1 MVKILSL
8 LVIVMMALQIIRP
21 FGIPG
26 LRRRGDF
33 WKIAAAAIIAIGVVA
48 FARR

>member
-1 MVKILSL
+1 MVKVLAL
-8 LVIVMMALQIIRP
+8 LLIVLMVFQIIRP

-33 WKIAAAAIIAIGVVA
+33 WKIAAAAIVAMGVIALV
-48 FARR
+48 RP